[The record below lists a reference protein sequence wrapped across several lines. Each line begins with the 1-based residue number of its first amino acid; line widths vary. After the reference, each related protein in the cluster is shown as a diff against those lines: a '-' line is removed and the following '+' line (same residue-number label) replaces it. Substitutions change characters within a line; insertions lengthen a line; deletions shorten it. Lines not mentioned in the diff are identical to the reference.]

1 MPGFLE
7 RLVTSSIVV
16 GGLLVGAVVVEL
28 TASSCASAPAAA
40 QSSASPQEAELC
52 IGEGCGQP
60 WCAQRG
66 VVTPQL
72 FICPGGTEDAALE
85 FKKAAALDTHWLV
98 ASPDDAG
105 GDDDD
110 DLTFSTDTTADV
122 LVLGAGGIVTV
133 GDVLALTPRATA
145 PTPIDGMVY
154 YDSTGSDAVCARVN
168 GSWVVLGGAGSCA

>member
-1 MPGFLE
+1 MVD
-7 RLVTSSIVV
+7 RIVTSFLVV
-16 GGLLVGAVVVEL
+16 FGLLGGAILVEL
-28 TASSCASAPAAA
+28 VASSCASAPAAA
-40 QSSASPQEAELC
+40 QSSAPAREDELC
-52 IGEGCGQP
+52 IGEGCGQR
-60 WCAQRG
+60 WCGQRG
-66 VVTPQL
+66 VSTPQV

-85 FKKAAALDTHWLV
+85 FKKAADLDTHWLIS
-98 ASPDDAG
+98 SPDDAG